1 MSLQE
6 GPEAA
11 VPWSV
16 RRTRGERR
24 AGSRLRAPSQ
34 PGRLQNCLPAAPPA
48 DHTPY
53 YPASLSLAGFLE
65 KCLRVFVCA
74 CVCRHVF
81 VCVFVC
87 ACAHVHLCM
96 WSRVRGT
103 WLCIFIHSHRS
114 ILGVLLH
121 CSSQFCFYF
130 KSCACVCVCTRVYIT
145 LSVTHGPRL
154 HSSERKH

>member
-1 MSLQE
+1 M
-6 GPEAA
+6 
-11 VPWSV
+11 
-16 RRTRGERR
+16 
-24 AGSRLRAPSQ
+24 
-34 PGRLQNCLPAAPPA
+34 
-48 DHTPY
+48 
-53 YPASLSLAGFLE
+53 
-65 KCLRVFVCA
+65 CA

-103 WLCIFIHSHRS
+103 WLCIYIHSHRS

-130 KSCACVCVCTRVYIT
+130 KSCACVCVCTCVYIT
-145 LSVTHGPRL
+145 LSLMALDSTAQKENTEFLQEQKLSAPPTPPTPHPVFPPLFLLVSFWIPDQAQTAPNTNFKPQRDPLLSKKGERL
-154 HSSERKH
+154 GR